1 MAYTALDTVDSF
13 KRQYPELIEGLADTD
28 MDIDLIV
35 QQNLEEATGNIEDR
49 CSRRLVPFY
58 NHIYDDRLSGL
69 DPFDGGGFGT
79 PQVLMDEISTL
90 GMDRARSLSGGDAMT
105 RHLWLDEYAPRN
117 PELWTYDIKVFLIQ
131 NTYGGWIDV
140 LPQGVVAP
148 PNVTD
153 GHVWLKIGTF
163 APEGSR
169 VHVEYDGGYTKGV
182 PPALQRA
189 CRMQAALF
197 TVLDN
202 EPQLRGALSVEPLA
216 AQIDRL
222 IAPWVK
228 G

>member
-1 MAYTALDTVDSF
+1 MAYTALADVDSF
-13 KRQYPELIEGLADTD
+13 RRQYPELIEGLGDDEAT
-28 MDIDLIV
+28 IDSII
-35 QQNLEEATGNIEDR
+35 QENLEEATSNIEDR

-58 NHIYDDRLSGL
+58 GHIYDDRLSGI
-69 DPFDGGGFGT
+69 DPFSGGGFVSPG
-79 PQVLMDEISTL
+79 VLMDEINTL
-90 GMDRARSLSGGDAMT
+90 GMDRARSLNYGDSQT
-105 RHLWLDEYAPRN
+105 RHLWLDEYAPRY
-117 PELWTYDIKVFLIQ
+117 PELWTYNIHVFMVQ
-131 NTYGGWIDV
+131 NTYGSWIDIV
-140 LPQGVVAP
+140 PMGLVAP

-153 GHVWLKIGTF
+153 GHCWLKIGTF

-169 VHVEYDGGYTKGV
+169 VHVVYDGGYTEGI
-182 PPALQRA
+182 PPSLKRA

-197 TVLDN
+197 IVLDN